1 MTSPRRPLSGWPA
14 LRTVL
19 GTLALILSL
28 LGMHAGTGTS
38 AAWAATGTA
47 AATTVHHLGPGAIG
61 PAGMVPEVV
70 LPAEPAGDEAADPG
84 LLVCALEA
92 VDDTCASALTK
103 APVVSHLASR
113 ALLPSP
119 GGGLTAPPLPWVA
132 HFRPPWTLHWLNWP
146 SAAPKAPGRAPPVS
160 AGSANTSG

>member
-1 MTSPRRPLSGWPA
+1 MAAGHRSTSRHPLSGWPA

-38 AAWAATGTA
+38 AAGAATDTGVATA
-47 AATTVHHLGPGAIG
+47 AQHFGPTTIG
-61 PAGMVPEVV
+61 PAGTVLGVV
-70 LPAEPAGDEAADPG
+70 LPAEPAGDEAAGHGPPD
-84 LLVCALEA
+84 CALDA
-92 VDDTCASALTK
+92 VDDNCTSALNK

-119 GGGLTAPPLPWVA
+119 GGGLTAPPPLPWVA
-132 HFRPPWTLHWLNWP
+132 HFRPAWTP
-146 SAAPKAPGRAPPVS
+146 SLAQLAISR
-160 AGSANTSG
+160 T

>member
-1 MTSPRRPLSGWPA
+1 M
-14 LRTVL
+14 
-19 GTLALILSL
+19 LILGL

-47 AATTVHHLGPGAIG
+47 AATTVHHLGPGALG

-84 LLVCALEA
+84 LPVCALEA

-113 ALLPSP
+113 ALLP
-119 GGGLTAPPLPWVA
+119 
-132 HFRPPWTLHWLNWP
+132 
-146 SAAPKAPGRAPPVS
+146 RACLRIDARVS
-160 AGSANTSG
+160 

>member
-1 MTSPRRPLSGWPA
+1 MTSSRRPLSGWPA

-19 GTLALILSL
+19 GTLVLILGL

-38 AAWAATGTA
+38 VAWAATGTA

-70 LPAEPAGDEAADPG
+70 LPAEPAGDEVADPG

-92 VDDTCASALTK
+92 VDDTCASA
-103 APVVSHLASR
+103 R
-113 ALLPSP
+113 
-119 GGGLTAPPLPWVA
+119 GLVQ
-132 HFRPPWTLHWLNWP
+132 
-146 SAAPKAPGRAPPVS
+146 G
-160 AGSANTSG
+160 

>member
-1 MTSPRRPLSGWPA
+1 MGRHRYGRRHNCSSPRA
-14 LRTVL
+14 
-19 GTLALILSL
+19 
-28 LGMHAGTGTS
+28 
-38 AAWAATGTA
+38 
-47 AATTVHHLGPGAIG
+47 GAIG

-84 LLVCALEA
+84 LPVCALEA